1 MKYVGIG
8 GYTQAT
14 TTFACD
20 YYAKDIEIG
29 TESGGGSATVTV
41 DSDLVCT
48 GNITKSYAF
57 ANWNTNTLITALPTA
72 GNYLPI
78 TGSTWV
84 PENQLKS
91 ADMNVAFQNNIPFI
105 TYNGTATKMF
115 HVVAAITGVLDS
127 LTGVTIEFRL
137 YKNGSQYP
145 MSCVQRKMDANT
157 TDPAECTLNTL
168 IELST
173 GDNLTI
179 LMRNLTNSTGVL
191 IRCLNFVVTQI

>member
-1 MKYVGIG
+1 MNYVGIG

-57 ANWNTNTLITALPTA
+57 ANWNNNTLITALPTS
-72 GNYLPI
+72 GNYFPI
-78 TGSTWV
+78 TGNTWV

-91 ADMNVAFQNNIPFI
+91 ADMAVTFSNSIPYI
-105 TYNGTATKMF
+105 TYSGAATKVF
-115 HVVAAITGVLDS
+115 QVIAAITAGLDS
-127 LTGVTIEFRL
+127 QTGVTIEFRL

-145 MSCVQRKMDANT
+145 MSCVKRFMDANV
-157 TDPAECTLNTL
+157 TDPAECTLSTL

-173 GDNLTI
+173 GDFI
-179 LMRNLTNSTGVL
+179 SIFMRNLTNSTGVF
-191 IRCLNFVVTQI
+191 INCLNFVATQI